1 MSTRELVSLPPILP
15 FSPDPSHPHGDGFYF
30 GIQFQCVVT
39 HLAVVAAEG
48 QCGVED
54 VVAVDPDFHRCCDD
68 VLMARRGLRTYSGLF
83 RRIDCP
89 VGISPGECSAE
100 PLCSCSSR
108 SLT

>member
-68 VLMARRGLRTYSGLF
+68 VLMARRDSGLT
-83 RRIDCP
+83 
-89 VGISPGECSAE
+89 PGYSAGSTDLW
-100 PLCSCSSR
+100 PYHQGNVLLSR
-108 SLT
+108 CAVAPAGR